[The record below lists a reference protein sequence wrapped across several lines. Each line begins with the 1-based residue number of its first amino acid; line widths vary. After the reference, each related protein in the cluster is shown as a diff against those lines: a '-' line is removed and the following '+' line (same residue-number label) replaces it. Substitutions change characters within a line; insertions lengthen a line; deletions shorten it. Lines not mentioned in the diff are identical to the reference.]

1 MTEDTP
7 QQSFLCSSADWSIVV
22 DNADSFESAAS
33 RALEQLLESD
43 GDKFSVGAVISV
55 IPIKKS
61 LSETRLI
68 YAPAV
73 LADIGM
79 HKYAAE
85 LIKHIDQDE

>member
-1 MTEDTP
+1 MPEEDII
-7 QQSFLCSSADWSIVV
+7 QSFLCSSADWEVV
-22 DNADSFESAAS
+22 IDNCVSYENAAAL
-33 RALEQLLESD
+33 ALEKLLDRD

-55 IPIKKS
+55 IPIKKN

-68 YAPAV
+68 YAPSV

-79 HKYAAE
+79 HKYAAD

>member
-1 MTEDTP
+1 
-7 QQSFLCSSADWSIVV
+7 
-22 DNADSFESAAS
+22 
-33 RALEQLLESD
+33 
-43 GDKFSVGAVISV
+43 V

>member
-1 MTEDTP
+1 MTEDNS
-7 QQSFLCSSADWSIVV
+7 QQSFLCSSANWSIVV

-33 RALEQLLESD
+33 KALEQLLDSD

-55 IPIKKS
+55 VPIKKH

-68 YAPAV
+68 YSPAV